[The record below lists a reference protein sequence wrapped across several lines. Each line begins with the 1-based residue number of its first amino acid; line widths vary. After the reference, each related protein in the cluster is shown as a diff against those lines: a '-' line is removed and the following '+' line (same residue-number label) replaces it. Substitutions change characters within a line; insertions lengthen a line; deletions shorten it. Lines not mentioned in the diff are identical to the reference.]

1 MAGITSDYILIVNWQ
16 GTLCGA
22 EVLGDQKRIVQL
34 APMCQIVPYTIM
46 DDGERL
52 LFLWLNVVLVIVKC
66 EDNNSVI

>member
-1 MAGITSDYILIVNWQ
+1 MAGITSDYVFIVNWQ
-16 GTLCGA
+16 GPLCGA

-34 APMCQIVPYTIM
+34 APMCHIVPCTIM

-52 LFLWLNVVLVIVKC
+52 PFLWLNVVLVIVKC